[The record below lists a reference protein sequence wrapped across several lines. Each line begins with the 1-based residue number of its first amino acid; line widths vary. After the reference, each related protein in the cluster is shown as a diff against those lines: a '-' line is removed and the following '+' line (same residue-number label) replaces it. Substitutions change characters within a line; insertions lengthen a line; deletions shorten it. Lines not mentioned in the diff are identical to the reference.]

1 MKTIKTSGSV
11 SSPKNSQV
19 DINIQIIDS
28 RINEHFNS
36 IKEKTDE
43 YWETM
48 EERFEQMKDE
58 VLCSLSDRIEKILDE
73 ICPLEI
79 IDEVDEEELENYI
92 DENYNSMVDQLS
104 DLVWD
109 NL

>member
-1 MKTIKTSGSV
+1 MKTIKQNGSE
-11 SSPKNSQV
+11 SNPKNSQLN
-19 DINIQIIDS
+19 INIQIIDS
-28 RINEHFNS
+28 RINEHLNS
-36 IKEKTDE
+36 IKEKTNE

-58 VLCSLSDRIEKILDE
+58 VMCSLTDRIEEILDE

-79 IDEVDEEELENYI
+79 MDEVDEEELENYI
-92 DENYNSMVDQLS
+92 DENYNGMVDQLS